1 MSRVVELI
9 RGPKGSTVRL
19 TIIPVG
25 RGGSAIRTVS
35 FARDDIKLTEGYA
48 KAVII
53 DLPQTNESNLRIGI
67 ISLPSFYEKNDKNVG
82 GASADC
88 ARLIGKLKQE
98 HVAGLILDLR
108 CNGGGSLQEAIR
120 LTGLFI
126 PSAPV
131 VQTRDASGNVK
142 IETSSATNALY
153 DGPLVMLTSR
163 LSASSSEIV
172 AGALQDYGRAL
183 IVGDSSTFGK
193 GTVQTVVPLR
203 QILQYHG
210 LGAVKVTIGKFY
222 RPNGGSTQLQG
233 VVSDIV
239 LPSETD
245 MPGIGEAKLPNALSW
260 DALPPA
266 TFTNFNLVRPI
277 LSELRDKSRARI
289 TSDPGF
295 RCLREELAKTD
306 EAASLSLNEA
316 TRRRENANAGLLKAE
331 MDKISRD
338 DSTRMS
344 PTYDITLADIG
355 SSGLHAPRGLAR
367 STSAAG
373 KLAGNIP
380 DDIELHETEN
390 ILADYIHALRW
401 K

>member
-142 IETSSATNALY
+142 IENVFGNQRALRRAAGHV
-153 DGPLVMLTSR
+153 DQPAD
-163 LSASSSEIV
+163 ASSSEIV

-222 RPNGGSTQLQG
+222 RPNGGSTQIQG